1 MVRKSDDSKSAA
13 SSEYSSR
20 SGSSRSGGSASRG
33 FSSSRSG
40 SKSPRGRRRSRSR
53 SESRSW
59 SRSRSASRSMSLSRS
74 RSVSPRGRF
83 RRRPGRRRSDSMSSR
98 SKSMSRSSRSF
109 SRSPVRRR
117 GRRSSRS
124 ISSDRKFGRGRRWRG
139 ARDRSDSRARR
150 REMLLE
156 RRKKQVEKESRQIA
170 VEGFEE
176 SLKKEHIEEIFSFF
190 GKVKD
195 IYRDVILAPSA
206 KPNRED
212 PDDRLDAFVI
222 EFEALAEAEDA
233 LQHMDGGEIGGKSL
247 AVSKQKD
254 FKFKRGVERRAR
266 MSVRSEPDQQ
276 GRGVRLEGPRFA
288 SPRVGRGRRPLERG
302 LGSPPRRDRR
312 PGGRGGR
319 ISLSPPGR
327 RFSPRGRFVPRRGD
341 GRGRGRGRG
350 DRFGL
355 RGSNERDFNPR
366 GSRESGF
373 SSENRDRRPR
383 PRSRDSPD
391 RSTSPMRDRNT
402 REVDMED

>member
-1 MVRKSDDSKSAA
+1 MARKSDDSKSAA

-59 SRSRSASRSMSLSRS
+59 SRSRSGSRSMSRSRS

-83 RRRPGRRRSDSMSSR
+83 RRRPGRRRSDSRSSR

-117 GRRSSRS
+117 GRRGSRS
-124 ISSDRKFGRGRRWRG
+124 ISSDRNFGRGRRWRG

-150 REMLLE
+150 REMMLE
-156 RRKKQVEKESRQIA
+156 RRKKQEEKESRQIA

-190 GKVKD
+190 GKVQD
-195 IYRDVILAPSA
+195 TYRDVILAPSV

-254 FKFKRGVERRAR
+254 FKFKRSVERRAR
-266 MSVRSEPDQQ
+266 MSVRNEPDPQ
-276 GRGVRLEGPRFA
+276 GRGVRLEGPRFE
-288 SPRVGRGRRPLERG
+288 SPRVGRGRRPPERR
-302 LGSPPRRDRR
+302 LGSPPWRDRR

-319 ISLSPPGR
+319 MSSLSPPGR

-341 GRGRGRGRG
+341 GRGRGRGERLG
-350 DRFGL
+350 P

-366 GSRESGF
+366 GSKESGF
-373 SSENRDRRPR
+373 GSENRDRRPR
-383 PRSRDSPD
+383 LRNRDSRD
-391 RSTSPMRDRNT
+391 RSTSPMRDRQT
-402 REVDMED
+402 